1 MKNQSTVTAAII
13 AALTLVCSLPT
24 NARTYTWGPVELKS
38 GQRFEACVSV
48 PEATAVDVQASF
60 HSAVNARAIRIAARA
75 FNTGDGR
82 CFDISYEQSRG
93 KPVYFQIV
101 TASERD
107 DFVSS
112 ACVIN
117 GIFNCPQ
124 GQEARQI
131 QDAGGG
137 ITEVSYVG
145 PLRIL
150 PDKTF
155 SLCANNAFNT
165 FAVETSIALYRT
177 QASQEP
183 FRVFTTELAAGAGRC
198 LTLTRD
204 QVGGDTSFFVRLEY
218 TASSVEVGVSSIV
231 WQAALINGVIPYL
244 PDRRKFTA
252 VL

>member
-1 MKNQSTVTAAII
+1 MKNQTTVTAIFI
-13 AALTLVCSLPT
+13 ATLALVFSLPT
-24 NARTYTWGPVELKS
+24 NAGTYTWGPVELKT

-48 PEATAVDVQASF
+48 PEAIGVDVQASF
-60 HSAVNARAIRIAARA
+60 HSGVDARVIRTASRA

-82 CFDISYEQSRG
+82 CFDISYEQSGG

-101 TASERD
+101 TESERD

-112 ACVIN
+112 ACLIN
-117 GIFNCPQ
+117 GIFSCPQ
-124 GQEARQI
+124 GQEVRQI
-131 QDAGGG
+131 SEAGGG
-137 ITEVSYVG
+137 ITEESYVG

-150 PDKTF
+150 PEKTF
-155 SLCANNAFNT
+155 KLCANNAFNP
-165 FAVETSIALYRT
+165 FAVETSVALYRT
-177 QASQEP
+177 RASQEP
-183 FRVFTTELAAGAGRC
+183 FRVFTAELAAGAGRC

-204 QVGGDTSFFVRLEY
+204 QVGGDTSFIVRLEY
-218 TASSVEVGVSSIV
+218 TAASAYVGVSTIV